1 MSKTVHFASSVV
13 EAISFELFLFL
24 FLMYVSDGV
33 SCCLLCHTFR
43 EYFVVV
49 EHLFH
54 NSLLL
59 LLIK

>member
-13 EAISFELFLFL
+13 EAISFELFFL

-49 EHLFH
+49 EQLVH